1 MTEREKMLAGEL
13 YDPADPALAA
23 ARARAQRLLVR
34 LEAEPDPA
42 ARTVLLR
49 DLLGHLGAGTEIRGG
64 FACDY
69 GANIRIG
76 TGSFVNF
83 HCVFLDCATIGIG
96 DRVQLAPAVQLY
108 TATHPL
114 DAATRATARESALP
128 IRIGDDCWI
137 GGGAIILPGV
147 TLGAGSVVAAGAVVT
162 RDVPPAVLV
171 AGSPARVIR
180 SL

>member
-1 MTEREKMLAGEL
+1 MTEREKMLAGEF
-13 YDPADPALAA
+13 YDPADPSLVK
-23 ARARAQRLLVR
+23 ARARADRLLRR
-34 LEAEPDPA
+34 LDTEPDGQA
-42 ARTVLLR
+42 GLLR
-49 DLLGHLGAGTEIRGG
+49 KLLGQVGEGTEIRRG

-69 GANIRIG
+69 GVNILIG
-76 TGSFVNF
+76 TRCYVNF
-83 HCVFLDCATIGIG
+83 HCVFLDCAAIDIG

-114 DAATRATARESALP
+114 GAAARATGLEQAWP
-128 IRIGDDCWI
+128 IRVGDDCWI

-162 RDVPPAVLV
+162 RDVPPGVLV
-171 AGSPARVIR
+171 AGSPARVVR